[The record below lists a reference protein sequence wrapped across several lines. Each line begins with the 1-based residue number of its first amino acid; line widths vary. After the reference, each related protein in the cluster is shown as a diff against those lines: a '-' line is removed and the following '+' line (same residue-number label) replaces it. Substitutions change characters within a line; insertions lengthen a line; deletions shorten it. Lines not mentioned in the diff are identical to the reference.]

1 MRKFNKKIIL
11 AVLPAILFPF
21 LLFAYYVPPTQET
34 ERISTEIAYQGAL
47 SGQYS
52 DSVSLEAK
60 LVAQSTQQGLEGKE
74 VIFTLETQEISAI
87 TNEEGIAQVGLV
99 LDQGVG
105 DYTILIIFEGDEYFS
120 GSSDSNPFEI
130 LKENSS
136 LTYTGPLSGTTGSTI
151 AASAELSEFDE
162 EIGDLE
168 GKKITFSIEHRT
180 ENGSTDDEGVV
191 EIQVD
196 LAGIPPGTYSLK
208 TEFEGDALYLSS
220 FDIDDIEVV
229 SGGGGNGGGGCFIAT
244 AAYGSPLA
252 PELDTLRKFRD
263 QYLLTNQLGQLFV
276 AQYYQYSPPL
286 ADYIRERENLRKII
300 RVGLKPVVKMAELV
314 VY

>member
-74 VIFTLETQEISAI
+74 AIFTLETQEISAI
-87 TNEEGIAQVGLV
+87 TNEEGIAQVNLV

-105 DYTILIIFEGDEYFS
+105 DYTILVIFEGDEYFS

-151 AASAELSEFDE
+151 TASAELSEFDE

-168 GKKITFSIEHRT
+168 GKRITFSIEHRT

>member
-74 VIFTLETQEISAI
+74 AIFTLETQEISAI
-87 TNEEGIAQVGLV
+87 TNEEGIAQVDLV

-105 DYTILIIFEGDEYFS
+105 DYTILVIFEGDEYFS